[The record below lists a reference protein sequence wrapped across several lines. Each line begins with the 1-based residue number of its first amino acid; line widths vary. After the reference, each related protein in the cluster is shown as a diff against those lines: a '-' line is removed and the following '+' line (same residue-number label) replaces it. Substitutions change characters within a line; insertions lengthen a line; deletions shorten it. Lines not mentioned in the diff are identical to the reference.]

1 MEFNKSVN
9 KNYVYDA
16 SLETLADIDVTD
28 ASTKITTG
36 KILSSAQLFKYEK
49 AVAIQHHNETYYLR
63 ITKQNKLILTK

>member
-1 MEFNKSVN
+1 MKFNKSVI
-9 KNYVYDA
+9 KNCVYDA

-28 ASTKITTG
+28 TSTKITAG
-36 KILSSAQLFKYEK
+36 KTFSSTQLFKYEK